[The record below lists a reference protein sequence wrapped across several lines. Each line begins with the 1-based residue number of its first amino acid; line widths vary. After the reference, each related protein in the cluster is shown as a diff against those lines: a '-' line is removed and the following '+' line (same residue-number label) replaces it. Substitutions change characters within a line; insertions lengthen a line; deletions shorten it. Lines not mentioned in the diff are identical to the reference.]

1 MKVNVV
7 VSTEY
12 EIEIDDKF
20 QVMDLPECDDGWDEI
35 PTELAQEL
43 VATAQQQILAGIDP
57 VHEPEISEVYN
68 PDGEVLYRM
77 GDW

>member
-1 MKVNVV
+1 MRVNVII
-7 VSTEY
+7 STEC

-20 QVMDLPECDDGWDEI
+20 KVMDLPECDDGWDEI

-43 VATAQQQILAGIDP
+43 VATAQQQILTGINP
-57 VHEPEISEVYN
+57 IREPEISEIYN